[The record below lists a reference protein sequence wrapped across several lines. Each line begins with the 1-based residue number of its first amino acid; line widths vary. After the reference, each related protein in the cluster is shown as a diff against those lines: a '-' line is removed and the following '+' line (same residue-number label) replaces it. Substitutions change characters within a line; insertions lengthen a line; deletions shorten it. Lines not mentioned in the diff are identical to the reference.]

1 MPKYKLTVD
10 IKVNASINLETPDI
24 NADNIEQY
32 CDSIQQ
38 AMNEDGLHSELVAS
52 AIQFGSCIEHEVS
65 DYEEIQR
72 VRT

>member
-32 CDSIQQ
+32 CDNI
-38 AMNEDGLHSELVAS
+38 
-52 AIQFGSCIEHEVS
+52 
-65 DYEEIQR
+65 
-72 VRT
+72 